1 MLVIKNKLLLLFFI
15 LSTSFASAEGLQ
27 TKQLDV
33 LFDTLS
39 KIDNIDD
46 ADLLEKKIWAL
57 WNQHP
62 YDNNLTYKLELGT
75 ELMYE
80 GNYQYAL
87 KVFSNVVK
95 SDPAW
100 SEAWNKR
107 ATLLFFM
114 NDYKKSLD
122 DIENVLNIEP
132 RHFGALSGRAQIFI
146 RLEKYQ
152 KAIDD
157 LKKAKKI
164 NPVIRSN
171 YLIPKLEKL
180 VKGLSI

>member
-1 MLVIKNKLLLLFFI
+1 
-15 LSTSFASAEGLQ
+15 
-27 TKQLDV
+27 
-33 LFDTLS
+33 
-39 KIDNIDD
+39 
-46 ADLLEKKIWAL
+46 
-57 WNQHP
+57 
-62 YDNNLTYKLELGT
+62 
-75 ELMYE
+75 
-80 GNYQYAL
+80 
-87 KVFSNVVK
+87 
-95 SDPAW
+95 
-100 SEAWNKR
+100 
-107 ATLLFFM
+107 M

-146 RLEKYQ
+146 KLEKYQ

-157 LKKAKKI
+157 LKKVKKI